1 MIAGSNGMRQEQTE
15 PSGNSISDG
24 NKYSAP
30 ARKSNGAQRR
40 TLGNIVFPVEKMLV
54 SKVLRAFG
62 NPPVEI
68 VLWNG
73 QKISKHNGSA
83 VASVLF
89 RDRGALFK

>member
-62 NPPVEI
+62 NPPVERPEDFQPQ
-68 VLWNG
+68 WE
-73 QKISKHNGSA
+73 
-83 VASVLF
+83 
-89 RDRGALFK
+89 RGRERPVSRPRRAI